1 MSVMKYK
8 VLLFNDGWGQEE
20 TTVSN
25 HLFLQDAIDAVKA
38 LKDKAELSIQVH
50 EAAIN
55 KHRDYCASLTIRR
68 ISRC

>member
-8 VLLFNDGWGQEE
+8 VLRVDWETGEE
-20 TTVSN
+20 IISN
-25 HLFLQDAIDAVKA
+25 HPFLQNAIDAVKA
-38 LKDKAELSIQVH
+38 LKDKAELDIQVH